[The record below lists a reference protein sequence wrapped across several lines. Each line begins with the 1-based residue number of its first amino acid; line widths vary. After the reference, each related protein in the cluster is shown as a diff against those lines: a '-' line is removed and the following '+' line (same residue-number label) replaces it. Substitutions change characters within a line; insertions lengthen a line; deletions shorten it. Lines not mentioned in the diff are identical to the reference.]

1 MKDLIALLRK
11 KTTPLFHWIIDY
23 ALQLTEIG
31 KQKRTEINTPAPRN
45 REIMTGNIKRPRLEQ
60 LLRLLSKL
68 HTCIHNSI
76 YARYVWTNFLVES
89 AQIIARVQSC
99 RDGGRRMSIRRNAEE
114 LQDMLNELN
123 SWQDVILDFLTA
135 SPMLSMYALTTY
147 TGSWTFPP
155 ADLKS
160 CFSLLLSSANM
171 AISL

>member
-31 KQKRTEINTPAPRN
+31 KQRRTEINTPAPRN

-89 AQIIARVQSC
+89 AQIARVQSC

-123 SWQDVILDFLTA
+123 SW
-135 SPMLSMYALTTY
+135 
-147 TGSWTFPP
+147 
-155 ADLKS
+155 
-160 CFSLLLSSANM
+160 
-171 AISL
+171 

>member
-11 KTTPLFHWIIDY
+11 KTTPLFHGIIDY

-31 KQKRTEINTPAPRN
+31 KQKRTELNTPAPRN

-60 LLRLLSKL
+60 LLRLLSNL

-76 YARYVWTNFLVES
+76 YARYIWTNFLVES

-123 SWQDVILDFLTA
+123 SW
-135 SPMLSMYALTTY
+135 
-147 TGSWTFPP
+147 
-155 ADLKS
+155 
-160 CFSLLLSSANM
+160 
-171 AISL
+171 

>member
-1 MKDLIALLRK
+1 MIALLRK

-123 SWQDVILDFLTA
+123 SW
-135 SPMLSMYALTTY
+135 
-147 TGSWTFPP
+147 
-155 ADLKS
+155 
-160 CFSLLLSSANM
+160 
-171 AISL
+171 

>member
-89 AQIIARVQSC
+89 AQIARVQSC

-123 SWQDVILDFLTA
+123 SW
-135 SPMLSMYALTTY
+135 
-147 TGSWTFPP
+147 
-155 ADLKS
+155 
-160 CFSLLLSSANM
+160 
-171 AISL
+171 

>member
-1 MKDLIALLRK
+1 MIALLRK

-60 LLRLLSKL
+60 LLGLLSKL

-123 SWQDVILDFLTA
+123 SW
-135 SPMLSMYALTTY
+135 
-147 TGSWTFPP
+147 
-155 ADLKS
+155 
-160 CFSLLLSSANM
+160 
-171 AISL
+171 